1 MALRIGPTCGG
12 RRTTRVGG
20 RARSLL
26 PRGPACATISA
37 VGRWFASAT
46 IARRA
51 WLRLGARNLWQSP
64 RRDLAPLRAGVGPR
78 SGETWPRRRWL
89 RGKDSKRSVVNARR
103 RGSHHG
109 TTKKCSFSVP
119 ARPARCQSFSPGS
132 AAIHA
137 AADPR
142 RAGIRLKRPRTGP
155 AENSAQKRAAAR
167 QNGAIVSADREKT
180 GPRSPRVVRGHT
192 QRET

>member
-26 PRGPACATISA
+26 PWGPACTKVSA
-37 VGRWFASAT
+37 VGPEVRVRDSRET
-46 IARRA
+46 R

-78 SGETWPRRRWL
+78 SGETWPRRRRL

-109 TTKKCSFSVP
+109 TTKKSSFSVP
-119 ARPARCQSFSPGS
+119 ARPARYQSFSPR
-132 AAIHA
+132 A
-137 AADPR
+137 AATCATARHR
-142 RAGIRLKRPRTGP
+142 RAGFDSRDHGRGQRKVPLKTVGCGFKRLLVP
-155 AENSAQKRAAAR
+155 A
-167 QNGAIVSADREKT
+167 GKT
-180 GPRSPRVVRGHT
+180 GPRSPRVGRGHT